1 MKLPFSR
8 KHVPLLSTAAVCA
21 LLYVTGA
28 VLYPRFASLEV
39 FVNFFRNNAP
49 LGIVAVGMTFVIL
62 SGGID
67 LSVGS
72 VVACSGILAA
82 AMMEKGGV
90 APPLAVAAVLV
101 AGTLFG
107 LMMGCAI
114 RYFGLPPFIVTLA
127 GMFLARGLG
136 FMISLRSLTIRNAF
150 YTAASEWSL
159 EMGGASVPIAALVLL
174 AVLAAGVCVAAWTVF
189 GRNVYAVGGNEEA
202 ALLMGVPVGRTKL
215 AVYALSGLCAA
226 LAGVVAT
233 LSKSS
238 GDPRAAFG
246 MELDAIAA
254 VVIGGTLLTGGVGYV
269 FGTLLGFLIFSILDT
284 GITFQGT
291 LNSSWTRVAMGV
303 LLLLFILLQKLLARP
318 GLRQAN

>member
-1 MKLPFSR
+1 MKLPLSHR
-8 KHVPLLSTAAVCA
+8 HVPLLSTAAVCL
-21 LLYVTGA
+21 LLYA
-28 VLYPRFASLEV
+28 VCAMRYPHFFSLEV
-39 FVNFFRNNAP
+39 FLNFFRNNAP

-82 AMMEKGGV
+82 ALMEKAGV
-90 APPLAVAAVLV
+90 PPPVAIVLV
-101 AGTLFG
+101 LAGGAAFG
-107 LMMGCAI
+107 LLMGCTI
-114 RYFGLPPFIVTLA
+114 RYLGLPPFIATLA

-136 FMISLRSLTIRNAF
+136 FMASLSALTIRNGL
-150 YTAASEWSL
+150 YRAASQWGIEIGRAQASL
-159 EMGGASVPIAALVLL
+159 ATLAFL
-174 AVLAAGVCVAAWTVF
+174 AVLAAGVYLATWTAF
-189 GRNVYAVGGNEEA
+189 GRNVYAVGGSEDA

-226 LAGVVAT
+226 LAGIVAT

-246 MELDAIAA
+246 LELEAIAT

-269 FGTLLGFLIFSILDT
+269 FGTLLGFLIF
-284 GITFQGT
+284 GIIDEGIRSEGT
-291 LNSSWTRVAMGV
+291 LNSSWTRVAVGV
-303 LLLLFILLQKLLARP
+303 LLLLFILLQKLVART
-318 GLRQAN
+318 GLRGAR